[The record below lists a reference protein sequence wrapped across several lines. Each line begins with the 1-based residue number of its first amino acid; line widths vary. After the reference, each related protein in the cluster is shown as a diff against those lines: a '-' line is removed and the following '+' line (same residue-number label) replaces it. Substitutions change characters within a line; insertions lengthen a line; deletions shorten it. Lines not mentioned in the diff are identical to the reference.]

1 MELGCGLVADQKTV
15 HFENGAYAVPFVGV
29 CYAEFLGYAGVEAE
43 YKPAQHVVLVVYW
56 TEHFAIQAVGSL
68 VE

>member
-1 MELGCGLVADQKTV
+1 M
-15 HFENGAYAVPFVGV
+15 PFVGE

-43 YKPAQHVVLVVYW
+43 CKPAQNVVLVVYW